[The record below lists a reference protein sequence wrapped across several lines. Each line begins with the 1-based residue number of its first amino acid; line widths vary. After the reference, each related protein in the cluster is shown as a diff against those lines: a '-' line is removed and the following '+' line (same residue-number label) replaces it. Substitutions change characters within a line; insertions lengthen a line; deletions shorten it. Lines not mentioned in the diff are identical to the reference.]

1 MRQDA
6 WHNGHWCECRGG
18 CEDAR
23 RRRVEAERQA
33 ARAARKLGDPRSE
46 AELLAERLKRRS
58 LE

>member
-1 MRQDA
+1 
-6 WHNGHWCECRGG
+6 
-18 CEDAR
+18 
-23 RRRVEAERQA
+23 VEAERQA